1 MKFILVSIALLVLGL
16 AMGARQESAGP
27 EWHTDLNAAFEL
39 AQESS
44 KPLLLVFR

>member
-1 MKFILVSIALLVLGL
+1 MKIALLTSALLTLGL
-16 AMGARQESAGP
+16 ATGSQDDEGP
-27 EWHTDLNAAFEL
+27 EWLTDTNAAFEL